1 MVWVIRGRSPC
12 NPYPTPSILLF
23 PHIRCN
29 PSFNIRVSISDG
41 TGTLCEGRS
50 VTETVSSEHPRPITT
65 ICKNGLTASISVLYV
80 FLTDK
85 GDEAGVHPYN
95 RILASA

>member
-1 MVWVIRGRSPC
+1 MKLGDGSNVTMHS
-12 NPYPTPSILLF
+12 TPECSERAELATELCA
-23 PHIRCN
+23 RAD
-29 PSFNIRVSISDG
+29 PSRK
-41 TGTLCEGRS
+41 
-50 VTETVSSEHPRPITT
+50 TVSSEHPRSITT

-95 RILASA
+95 RILARA